1 VGGLRRIGQ
10 IDFCPKLFNTMQGE
24 TRPRWRGLCA
34 QAETEEDPEK
44 LIDIFRDIIA
54 MLDEK
59 AARLFAKQM
68 REEIGSKPNQGI
80 RLLRQAASIY
90 VPTLPRTASTPCHRR
105 PPPIRMRGRRIGRFD
120 LPTTNDQGPTTT
132 HQGPM
137 TVEAPVS

>member
-59 AARLFAKQM
+59 AARLFAEQM
-68 REEIGSKPNQGI
+68 RKEVGSKPN
-80 RLLRQAASIY
+80 
-90 VPTLPRTASTPCHRR
+90 
-105 PPPIRMRGRRIGRFD
+105 
-120 LPTTNDQGPTTT
+120 
-132 HQGPM
+132 
-137 TVEAPVS
+137 